1 MDWALIESACSFLLA
16 AVSPQVS
23 TPNLAHIRPHRPHSV
38 RRYQKRGIQFRERKT
53 DATLGKSLKKTNQCT
68 LACSIHRKSERP
80 RNRKSTRNDKRKT
93 RNHPFGCVSNM
104 SGVRESDIEY
114 MAAHPP

>member
-16 AVSPQVS
+16 AVSPLVS
-23 TPNLAHIRPHRPHSV
+23 TPNLTHIRPRRPHPV
-38 RRYQKRGIQFRERKT
+38 RRYQKR
-53 DATLGKSLKKTNQCT
+53 
-68 LACSIHRKSERP
+68 ERP